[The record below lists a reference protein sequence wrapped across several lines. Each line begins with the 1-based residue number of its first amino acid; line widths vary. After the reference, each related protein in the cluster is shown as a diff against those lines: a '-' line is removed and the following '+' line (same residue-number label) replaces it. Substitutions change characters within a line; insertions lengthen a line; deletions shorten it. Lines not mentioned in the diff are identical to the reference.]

1 MSESAQAR
9 KKARNTRY
17 QTPRNMTI
25 IDNEVSMNQIP
36 QGQNADTEYGEEAPQ
51 VDNLFFVVAILRV
64 QMFALPVYCLGFV

>member
-36 QGQNADTEYGEEAPQ
+36 QGKTDSEYGEDAPQ
-51 VDNLFFVVAILRV
+51 VEIVVFQNV
-64 QMFALPVYCLGFV
+64 QL